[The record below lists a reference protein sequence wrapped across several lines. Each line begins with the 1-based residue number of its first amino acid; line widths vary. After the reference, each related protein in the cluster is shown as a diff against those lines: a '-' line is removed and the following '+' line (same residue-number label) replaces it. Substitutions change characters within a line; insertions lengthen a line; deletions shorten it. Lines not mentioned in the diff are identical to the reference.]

1 MKLIAVC
8 AFIKNSW
15 VLKIGSLGEIV
26 RFYGGKCK
34 ETELVVF
41 CAPDNVQKRSPH
53 ERNRS
58 IE

>member
-41 CAPDNVQKRSPH
+41 CAPDNVQKR
-53 ERNRS
+53 
-58 IE
+58 